1 MKVVTTAEMIELE
14 RRSDAAGVP
23 PGVLMEHAGLAIA
36 RHIHS
41 LLGNVAGRDIVVLAG
56 PGNNGGDGLVAA
68 RHLRD
73 WGARVC
79 VYLPVKRKE
88 NDNNFKLVKERII
101 RVVIAENDKK
111 YADLHTALS
120 TADVVVDAIFG
131 TGKLRPIS
139 GAIKDILN
147 RVRDAKKA
155 RPAMKIVAVDL
166 PSGVDSDS
174 GAADPSTVTADMTIT
189 LGYPKIGL
197 FYSPGSELI
206 GELVIA
212 DIGIPSKLGRDIA
225 TEMVTEEW
233 IRTTLPERPR
243 NAHKGTFGKVL
254 VCAGSMQYIG
264 AAYLACMGAMRV
276 GAGLVTLA
284 TAQSL
289 QPILAAKLTEV
300 TYAPLPESEPG
311 YISSKASQMIHEQL
325 ADYDVLLIGCGLSQH
340 PEVIKLI
347 QNVLLDVPSSL
358 KSKIVIDAD
367 ALNTLAQTPNWW
379 KKLKRDAILTPHH
392 GEMSR
397 LCGLSM
403 KAISQDRLQIARGC
417 AAKWNKTV
425 ILKGANSIIASP
437 DGKAKI
443 NAAANAG
450 LASAGT
456 GDVLAGTI
464 AGLLAQG
471 LSYADAAACGVYL
484 HTAAADRVRDEMGD
498 TGMIASDLLPVL
510 PKVIKNLKEV

>member
-23 PGVLMEHAGLAIA
+23 PSILMEHAGLAIA
-36 RHIHS
+36 RHIYG
-41 LLGNVAGRDIVVLAG
+41 LIGNVAGRDIVVLVG

-73 WGARVC
+73 WGARIC
-79 VYLPVKRKE
+79 VYLPAKRK
-88 NDNNFKLVKERII
+88 DSDKNFQLVKERVI
-101 RVVIAENDKK
+101 RIALAEDDKK
-111 YADLHTALS
+111 YTVLRSALS
-120 TADVVVDAIFG
+120 SADVVIDAIFG

-139 GAIKDILN
+139 GALKDILN
-147 RVRDAKKA
+147 LVRDEKKA

-174 GAADPSTVTADMTIT
+174 GAADPATLAADLTIT

-206 GELVIA
+206 GELAIA

-225 TEMVTEEW
+225 TELITVDW
-233 IRTTLPERPR
+233 IRATLPKRPK

-300 TYAPLPESEPG
+300 TYAPLPESEAG
-311 YISSKASQMIHEQL
+311 YISSNASQIVHEQL
-325 ADYDVLLIGCGLSQH
+325 ADYDILLIGCGLSQH
-340 PEVIKLI
+340 PSVVEFVQK
-347 QNVLLDVPSSL
+347 VLLEMPSSL
-358 KSKIVIDAD
+358 KPKIVIDAD
-367 ALNTLAQTPNWW
+367 ALNTLAQTSNWW
-379 KKLKRDAILTPHH
+379 KKLKRDAILTPHPR
-392 GEMSR
+392 EMAR
-397 LCGLSM
+397 LSGLSM
-403 KAISQDRLQIARGC
+403 KAISQDRLKTARVS
-417 AAKWNKTV
+417 AAKWNKTI

-437 DGKAKI
+437 DGKARI
-443 NAAANAG
+443 NAAANPG

-484 HTAAADRVRDEMGD
+484 HTTAADRVKDEMGD
-498 TGMIASDLLPVL
+498 TGMIASDLLPAL
-510 PKVIKNLKEV
+510 PKVIKNIREG

>member
-1 MKVVTTAEMIELE
+1 MKIVTTAEMIDLE

-36 RHIHS
+36 RRIHS
-41 LLGNVAGRDIVVLAG
+41 LVGNVAGCDILVLAG

-79 VYLPVKRKE
+79 VYLPVPRTIDDK
-88 NDNNFKLVKERII
+88 NLQLVKERVI
-101 RVVIAENDKK
+101 RVVTAGDDKK
-111 YADLHTALS
+111 YADLHRALS
-120 TADVVVDAIFG
+120 TSEVVVDAVFG
-131 TGKLRPIS
+131 TGKLRPIK
-139 GAIKDILN
+139 GDIKDILT
-147 RVRDAKKA
+147 RVRDAKKQ

-174 GAADPSTVTADMTIT
+174 GAADPSTLAADMTIT

-197 FYSPGSELI
+197 FYSPASELI
-206 GELVIA
+206 GELEIV
-212 DIGIPSKLGRDIA
+212 DIGIPSNLGRNIA
-225 TEMVTEEW
+225 TEMVTADW
-233 IRTTLPERPR
+233 IRATLPRRPG

-254 VCAGSMQYIG
+254 VCAGSAQYTG

-276 GAGLVTLA
+276 GAGLVMLA

-289 QPILAAKLTEV
+289 VPILAAKLTEV
-300 TYAPLPESEPG
+300 TYAPLPEAEPG
-311 YISSKASQMIHEQL
+311 YISGDASQMLHERL

-340 PEVIKLI
+340 PQVVDFVRK
-347 QNVLLDVPSSL
+347 VLLKMPPSL
-358 KSKIVIDAD
+358 KTKLVIDAD
-367 ALNTLAQTPNWW
+367 ALNVLAQTDGWW
-379 KKLKRDAILTPHH
+379 KKLKRDAILTPHP
-392 GEMSR
+392 GEMAR
-397 LCGLSM
+397 LSGLSM
-403 KAISQDRLQIARGC
+403 KEIAQDRLVVAQEHAAR
-417 AAKWNKTV
+417 WNKTL
-425 ILKGANSIIASP
+425 ILKGANTIITSP

-443 NAAANAG
+443 NAACNAG

-471 LSYADAAACGVYL
+471 LSYADAAACGAYL
-484 HTAAADRVRDEMGD
+484 HSAAADRVRDEMGD
-498 TGMIASDLLPVL
+498 TGMIASDLLPAL
-510 PKVIKNLKEV
+510 PKVIKNIRNR

>member
-1 MKVVTTAEMIELE
+1 VKIVTTEEMIELE
-14 RRSDAAGVP
+14 RRSDKAGMP
-23 PGVLMEHAGLAIA
+23 PSLLMEYAGLAIA

-41 LLGNVAGRDIVVLAG
+41 LVGNVAGRDIVVLAG

-88 NDNNFKLVKERII
+88 NDNNFKLVKERVI
-101 RVVIAENDKK
+101 RVVIAEDDKK

-120 TADVVVDAIFG
+120 TADVVIDAIFG

-147 RVRDAKKA
+147 RVRDAKKT
-155 RPAMKIVAVDL
+155 RPEMKIVAVDL

-174 GAADPSTVTADMTIT
+174 GAADPASLAADLTIT

-206 GELVIA
+206 GELEVV
-212 DIGIPSKLGRDIA
+212 DIGIPSNLGRGIA

-233 IRTTLPERPR
+233 IRAALPRRPK

-254 VCAGSMQYIG
+254 VCAGSTQYIG
-264 AAYLACMGAMRV
+264 AAYLACMGAMRT

-289 QPILAAKLTEV
+289 QPILAAKLTEA
-300 TYAPLPESEPG
+300 TYAPLPEAEAG
-311 YISSKASQMIHEQL
+311 YISSKASRTIHEQL

-340 PEVIKLI
+340 PSVVDFVNK
-347 QNVLLDVPSSL
+347 VLFEMPSSL
-358 KSKIVIDAD
+358 KPAIVIDAD
-367 ALNTLAQTPNWW
+367 ALNALAQTPNWW
-379 KKLKRDAILTPHH
+379 KKLKRDAILTPHP
-392 GEMSR
+392 GEMTR
-397 LCGLSM
+397 LSGLAM
-403 KAISQDRLQIARGC
+403 KAISQDRLQIARGY
-417 AAKWNKTV
+417 AVKWNKTV

-437 DGKAKI
+437 DGKARI
-443 NAAANAG
+443 NAACNPG

-471 LSYADAAACGVYL
+471 LSYADAAACGAYL
-484 HTAAADRVRDEMGD
+484 HSAAADRVRDEMGD

-510 PKVIKNLKEV
+510 PKVIKNIRNL

>member
-1 MKVVTTAEMIELE
+1 VKIVTTEEMIELE
-14 RRSDAAGVP
+14 RRSDEAGVP
-23 PGVLMEHAGLAIA
+23 PSILMEHAGLAIA
-36 RHIHS
+36 RHIYG
-41 LLGNVAGRDIVVLAG
+41 LIGNVAGRDIVILVG

-79 VYLPVKRKE
+79 VYLPAKRKD
-88 NDNNFKLVKERII
+88 NDKNFQLVKERVI
-101 RVVIAENDKK
+101 RIVLAENDKK
-111 YADLHTALS
+111 YADLHRALS
-120 TADVVVDAIFG
+120 SADVVIDAIFG
-131 TGKLRPIS
+131 TGKLRPIT

-147 RVRDAKKA
+147 RVRDTKKI
-155 RPAMKIVAVDL
+155 RPEMKIVAVDL

-174 GAADPSTVTADMTIT
+174 GAADPATLAADLTVT

-197 FYSPGSELI
+197 FYSPVSELI
-206 GELVIA
+206 GKLVIA
-212 DIGIPSKLGRDIA
+212 DIGIPSNLGKDIA
-225 TEMVTEEW
+225 TELITADWVQA
-233 IRTTLPERPR
+233 TLPKRPK

-284 TAQSL
+284 TAQSI
-289 QPILAAKLTEV
+289 QPILAAKLTEA
-300 TYAPLPESEPG
+300 TYAPLPEAEAG
-311 YISSKASQMIHEQL
+311 YISSNASQIVHEQL

-340 PEVIKLI
+340 PSVVDFVNK
-347 QNVLLDVPSSL
+347 VLFEMPSSL
-358 KSKIVIDAD
+358 KPAIVIDAD
-367 ALNTLAQTPNWW
+367 ALNALAQTPNWW
-379 KKLKRDAILTPHH
+379 KKLKRDAILTPHP
-392 GEMSR
+392 GEMAR
-397 LCGLSM
+397 LSGLSM
-403 KAISQDRLQIARGC
+403 KAISQDRLEMARGC

-443 NAAANAG
+443 NAAANPG

-471 LSYADAAACGVYL
+471 LSYTDAAACGVYL
-484 HTAAADRVRDEMGD
+484 HTAAADHVRDDMGEA
-498 TGMIASDLLPVL
+498 GMIASDLLPVL
-510 PKVIKNLKEV
+510 PKVIKKIKEG